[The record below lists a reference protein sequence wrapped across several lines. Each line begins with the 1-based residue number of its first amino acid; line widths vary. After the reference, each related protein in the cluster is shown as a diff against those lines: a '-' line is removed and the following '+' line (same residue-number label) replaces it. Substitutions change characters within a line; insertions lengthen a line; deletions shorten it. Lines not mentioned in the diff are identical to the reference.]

1 MSKIKLNNSRDFEN
15 LITELKEDEGTELS
29 FQAEETPTSF
39 PCMAIHHYSNDADIG
54 SSYMI
59 EFIYTTDFNVMT
71 KDEQIEKETE
81 LLETLEEESL
91 KMLERLKNNGQH
103 PNIDFQRAKEVIG
116 RIFFNELDYL
126 NREADEYYELYMDY
140 YYKK

>member
-1 MSKIKLNNSRDFEN
+1 MTKIKLTTTQDFEN
-15 LITELKEDEGTELS
+15 LLTELKEDDGTEFS
-29 FQAEETPTSF
+29 FQAEETPTYF
-39 PCMAIHHYSNDADIG
+39 PCMAIHHYSNDTDIG

-71 KDEQIEKETE
+71 KDEQIVKETK

-103 PNIDFQRAKEVIG
+103 PNIDFQRAKEVIC

-126 NREADEYYELYMDY
+126 NREADEYYDLYMDY
-140 YYKK
+140 YYKR

>member
-59 EFIYTTDFNVMT
+59 EFIYPTDFNVMT

-81 LLETLEEESL
+81 LLKMLEEESQ
-91 KMLERLKNNGQH
+91 KMLIRLKNNSQY
-103 PNIDFQRAKEVIG
+103 PQIDYQRAKEVIG
-116 RIFFNELDYL
+116 RIFHNELDYL
-126 NREADEYYELYMDY
+126 DRDSDDYYDLYMDY
-140 YYKK
+140 YFKD